1 MQGQQRRKVWI
12 DASNVIHQDPDTDG
26 PDGRILTSAFECYEK
41 LGYEVRAIM
50 TEGSFYYYKKAKIPG
65 FKALKEL
72 KVAKKLIIVN
82 FDDDKHLIDLCV
94 KDKAWLVTYDKFDTK
109 TLEDGSVTERQ
120 RALYPDL
127 PWDEIDEYTRGTER
141 RVDGRILSKQHWSV
155 RGTVFYDPEMHKAP
169 RSLFSTKLS
178 KLVESI
184 DELDLLL
191 VKMDGIAEEYDQS
204 DLPNKSD
211 IRKRIVRLQ
220 GRAKGLR
227 DVMPD
232 AELDEDSLSRYT
244 VLELK
249 SIAKDLGITGRSNKK
264 KDQLI
269 QMIKDHIKPSPEKI
283 KNDAKKKRAEQQQQ
297 AGIRATKMIEER
309 RPKPKDKYP
318 KTARAAK
325 KAKEAAKGLPTRDE
339 ERLKQVRKEQQEAR
353 RLVKADILR
362 SRPSSD
368 GQERQIPEGEMK
380 TAQCGEEVKEIL
392 GNIPIPERPR
402 KKSTLLVYI
411 KAQRNSSWSSNAQD
425 ADILNWLTQ
434 RGLISINDNDGKSV
448 EYLF

>member
-1 MQGQQRRKVWI
+1 MQVQQRRKVWI
-12 DASNVIHQDPDTDG
+12 DAANVIHQDPETVS

-41 LGYEVRAIM
+41 LGYEVGAIM
-50 TEGSFYYYKKAKIPG
+50 TYRSFHYYKLRKIPG
-65 FKALKEL
+65 FKALKDL
-72 KVAKKLIIVN
+72 KAAKKLRVVN
-82 FDDDKHLIDLCV
+82 FDDDKHLLDLCV
-94 KDKAWLVTYDKFDTK
+94 KERAWLVTYDKFDTK
-109 TLEDGSVTERQ
+109 KSDDGSEIERQ

-127 PWDEIDEYTRGTER
+127 PWEEIDEYTRGTKR
-141 RVDGRILSKQHWSV
+141 REDGRILSNQHWSV
-155 RGTVFYDPEMHKAP
+155 RENVFYDPEMPKAP

-178 KLVESI
+178 KLIESI

-191 VKMDGIAEEYDQS
+191 VKMDGIAEQYNEE
-204 DLPNKSD
+204 DLPNRVD
-211 IRKRIVRLQ
+211 IRKRIKILQ

-232 AELDEDSLSRYT
+232 AELDEDSLSGYT
-244 VLELK
+244 VVELK
-249 SIAKDLGITGRSNKK
+249 SIAKGMGISGRSNKK
-264 KDQLI
+264 KEQLI
-269 QMIKDHIKPSPEKI
+269 QMIKLHTNPTPEKRRE
-283 KNDAKKKRAEQQQQ
+283 DAKRERAKRIQQE
-297 AGIRATKMIEER
+297 GIQRMKMREKR

-325 KAKEAAKGLPTRDE
+325 KTKEATKDLPTRDE

-353 RLVKADILR
+353 RMAGRMLR
-362 SRPSSD
+362 SPPSPD

-380 TAQCGEEVKEIL
+380 TAKCGEEVKKIL
-392 GNIPIPERPR
+392 GNIPIPERPTER
-402 KKSTLLVYI
+402 STLLDYI

>member
-12 DASNVIHQDPDTDG
+12 DASNVIHQEPDTDG
-26 PDGRILTSAFECYEK
+26 PDGRILASAFECYEK

-50 TEGSFYYYKKAKIPG
+50 TERSFYYYNKEKIPG

-94 KDKAWLVTYDKFDTK
+94 KEKAWLVTYDKFDTK
-109 TLEDGSVTERQ
+109 TLDDGSVIERQ

-141 RVDGRILSKQHWSV
+141 RVDGRILSNQHWSV
-155 RGTVFYDPEMHKAP
+155 RETVFYDPEMPKAP
-169 RSLFSTKLS
+169 RRLFSTKLS
-178 KLVESI
+178 KLVEAL

-249 SIAKDLGITGRSNKK
+249 SIAKGMGISGRSNKK
-264 KDQLI
+264 KEQLI
-269 QMIKDHIKPSPEKI
+269 QMIKLHVNPTPEKRRE
-283 KNDAKKKRAEQQQQ
+283 DAKRESAKRRQQ
-297 AGIRATKMIEER
+297 AGIQYHKMREER
-309 RPKPKDKYP
+309 GPKPKDKYP
-318 KTARAAK
+318 KTVRAAK
-325 KAKEAAKGLPTRDE
+325 KTKEAAKDLPIRDE
-339 ERLKQVRKEQQEAR
+339 ERLKRVRKEQQVAR
-353 RLVKADILR
+353 RMAKERL
-362 SRPSSD
+362 RPSPD
-368 GQERQIPEGEMK
+368 GQERHISEGEIK
-380 TAQCGEEVKEIL
+380 TAQCGEEVKKIL
-392 GNIPIPERPR
+392 GNIPISERPR
-402 KKSTLLVYI
+402 KKSELLDYI
-411 KAQRNSSWSSNAQD
+411 KAQRNSSWSSNARD
-425 ADILNWLTQ
+425 AQILNWLKQ
-434 RGLISINDNDGKSV
+434 RGLISISDNDAKSV
-448 EYLF
+448 KYLF